1 MGEIFQLFPKDVSYL
16 DNIIPISQFVF
27 DFESQKKEGTHSQ
40 SSVPSMQSLSTSK
53 LLFVEFGQM
62 LSFAGA
68 SQDNENILPF
78 TKN

>member
-16 DNIIPISQFVF
+16 DNIIPISQFIF
-27 DFESQKKEGTHSQ
+27 DFDSQKKEGTNAHS
-40 SSVPSMQSLSTSK
+40 VQSLSTSK
-53 LLFVEFGQM
+53 ILFVEFGQM

-68 SQDNENILPF
+68 SDENILPF

>member
-16 DNIIPISQFVF
+16 DNIIPISQFLF
-27 DFESQKKEGTHSQ
+27 DFESQKKEGTHAQ
-40 SSVPSMQSLSTSK
+40 SIQLPSHSK
-53 LLFVEFGQM
+53 ILFVEFGQM

-68 SQDNENILPF
+68 NDANENIIPF